1 MKADIKDIQN
11 EIEAFIEEWGER
23 ANEALQDGK
32 QFYFGRRF
40 MVKLPD
46 ENEGRLLKVYNSG
59 GRDSAKE
66 TLTSMRNVDTP
77 IEGKII
83 VWEEK

>member
-1 MKADIKDIQN
+1 
-11 EIEAFIEEWGER
+11 
-23 ANEALQDGK
+23 
-32 QFYFGRRF
+32 
-40 MVKLPD
+40 MVNPPEK
-46 ENEGRLLKVYNSG
+46 NEGRLLKVYNSG

-77 IEGKII
+77 IVGKII